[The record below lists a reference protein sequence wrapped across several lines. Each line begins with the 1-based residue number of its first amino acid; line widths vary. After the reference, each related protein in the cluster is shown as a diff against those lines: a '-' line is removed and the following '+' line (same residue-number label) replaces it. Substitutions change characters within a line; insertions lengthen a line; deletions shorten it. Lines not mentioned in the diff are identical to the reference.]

1 MKKILTILATAA
13 LAASVLASCSRKVD
27 YTEIP
32 FVYFNNASI
41 SVSEDAG
48 IIEIPVMALANTE
61 FVVTFETEDGQKKD
75 SNTGQMVPN
84 GENGKDYAI
93 VDNDAAILRFQPGT
107 EQQVIKV
114 AITDMTGVL
123 TGNKDFTVKLTTA
136 GSEVSLGGFSSCKVT
151 IIDNDHPLKAIFGE
165 YMATD
170 GDGLSWTMTFAA
182 DPNSY
187 TQVFLDGIVPTFSGN
202 YVGQG
207 LRHYV
212 EAPVTVDPVTGKF
225 SVSIPCGYKLPD
237 PFDGHD
243 IMIFGYD
250 GTYIYG
256 SGYQNFEQTED
267 GFVMEGDRGF
277 AAIYENGGYYLAASD
292 ATVLGPITLKKK

>member
-1 MKKILTILATAA
+1 
-13 LAASVLASCSRKVD
+13 
-27 YTEIP
+27 
-32 FVYFNNASI
+32 
-41 SVSEDAG
+41 
-48 IIEIPVMALANTE
+48 
-61 FVVTFETEDGQKKD
+61 
-75 SNTGQMVPN
+75 
-84 GENGKDYAI
+84 
-93 VDNDAAILRFQPGT
+93 
-107 EQQVIKV
+107 
-114 AITDMTGVL
+114 MTGVL

-250 GTYIYG
+250 GTYIYS
-256 SGYQNFEQTED
+256 SGYQLFEQTED
-267 GFVMEGDRGF
+267 GFVMEGERGF

-292 ATVLGPITLKKK
+292 AMVMGPITLKKK

>member
-93 VDNDAAILRFQPGT
+93 VDNDAAILRFPPGT

-237 PFDGHD
+237 PFNGHD

-250 GTYIYG
+250 GTYIYS
-256 SGYQNFEQTED
+256 SGYQLFEQTED
-267 GFVMEGDRGF
+267 GFVMEGERGF

-292 ATVLGPITLKKK
+292 AMVMGPITLKKK